1 MSKVFAL
8 FHIVFAT
15 NKRLPSL
22 HDANRKDLHSV
33 ITSIVGDKQ
42 SRMISINSVTDH
54 IHMFVNLSPN
64 ISLSDFMAAVKS
76 KSSSW
81 LKHDARTTMFNG
93 WCKGYF
99 ACSVSPSLAQK
110 TISYIEAQTEHHKI
124 AFFDNEIKTMCQH
137 LGLTYY
143 PDDLR

>member
-81 LKHDARTTMFNG
+81 LKHDTRTTMF
-93 WCKGYF
+93 KGGAKVILPVLYLR
-99 ACSVSPSLAQK
+99 ALYRKQSVTSKLRPS
-110 TISYIEAQTEHHKI
+110 I
-124 AFFDNEIKTMCQH
+124 IK
-137 LGLTYY
+137 
-143 PDDLR
+143 